1 MKKDITCEIVEH
13 IGVFDSENE
22 TWIGQ
27 VNKVSWNG
35 NPPKLDIRYWKID
48 EPEKNR
54 KVGSLSNEAA
64 ITLGELLLKATK

>member
-1 MKKDITCEIVEH
+1 MKKDITYEITEH
-13 IGVFDSENE
+13 IGVFDDANE

-27 VNKVSWNG
+27 VNRVSWNG
-35 NPPKLDIRYWKID
+35 NAPKIDIRYWKIN

-64 ITLGELLLKATK
+64 IALGELLLKANK